1 MSVSTPSQQRPELI
15 PVPDSLKA
23 QLSSFRGRVWLTKMA
38 EAFALAV
45 AAVLVA
51 FLVVFLVDRIWD
63 TPRTVRLGIFVA
75 TVAIWLAVPWAFH
88 RWVWRHR
95 RLDQLARLLRVREPN
110 IGDQLLGV
118 IELAESDTEQARSR
132 TLCAAAID
140 QVAESAKH
148 RNLNEAAPRSR
159 VRIWGGIVG
168 AAACIAGGAG
178 DRRRSGGQ
186 ERLGTTVGTL
196 ARHAAL
202 HLHATEAAGR
212 QHGCA
217 SW

>member
-1 MSVSTPSQQRPELI
+1 MSVSTPSQQRPDLI

-132 TLCAAAID
+132 TLCAAAIA

-159 VRIWGGIVG
+159 VRIWSGIVG
-168 AAACIAGGAG
+168 AAACIVVVLAIVAGPAA
-178 DRRRSGGQ
+178 RNAWA
-186 ERLGTTVGTL
+186 RLSAPWQDTP
-196 ARHAAL
+196 L